1 MNSILR
7 LYFKGVAMGAADIVP
22 GVSGGT
28 IALISGIYEEL
39 IFTLK
44 NINLFLLKTL
54 FKDGFKVFWK
64 SLNGNFLSVLLLGIA
79 SSVILLAQVIVFL
92 LENHEFKIWGFFF
105 GLIISSA
112 FLIIKD
118 VNPLNTIQIIWILS
132 GIVIAALISLSN
144 TTQIPDTDIYI
155 FLTGSIAITAMILPG
170 ISGSFILLL
179 LSKYEYIITAIKEF
193 NIRTLFIFA
202 LGCIFV
208 LIIFSR
214 ILHFLFQNYKM
225 NLLSLLSGFL
235 IGSLIKIWPFRKAL
249 ETRINSD
256 GMEEVITSQ
265 PIIPNMDYQE
275 ELIFFVLFTLIGYFL
290 ISVIQKKSIS

>member
-44 NINLFLLKTL
+44 NINLSLLKTL

-118 VNPLNTIQIIWILS
+118 VNPLNTMQIIWVLS

-193 NIRTLFIFA
+193 NIRTLLVFA
-202 LGCIFV
+202 LGCIFG

-235 IGSLIKIWPFRKAL
+235 IGSLIKIWPFRKVL

-256 GMEEVITSQ
+256 GIEEIITSQ
-265 PIIPNMDYQE
+265 PIIPNMEYQE

>member
-1 MNSILR
+1 MNSILK

-44 NINLFLLKTL
+44 NINLSLLKTL
-54 FKDGFKVFWK
+54 LKDGFKVFWK
-64 SLNGNFLSVLLLGIA
+64 NLNGNFLSILLLGIA

-92 LENHEFKIWGFFF
+92 LDNHEFKIWGFFF

-118 VNPLNTIQIIWILS
+118 VNPLNIIQIIWILS

-144 TTQIPDTDIYI
+144 TTQIPDTDIFI

-193 NIRTLFIFA
+193 NVRTLLVFA
-202 LGCIFV
+202 LGCIFG

-214 ILHFLFQNYKM
+214 LLHFLFQNYKM

-235 IGSLIKIWPFRKAL
+235 IGSLVKIWPFKKVL

-256 GMEEVITSQ
+256 GIEEAITSQ
-265 PIIPNMDYQE
+265 PIIPNMVYQE
-275 ELIFFVLFTLIGYFL
+275 ELIFFVLFTLIGFIL
-290 ISVIQKKSIS
+290 ISVIQKKSIY

>member
-1 MNSILR
+1 MNSILK

-44 NINLFLLKTL
+44 NINVSLLKTL
-54 FKDGFKVFWK
+54 LKDGFKVFWK
-64 SLNGNFLSVLLLGIA
+64 NLNSNFLSILLLGIA

-118 VNPLNTIQIIWILS
+118 VNPLNIIQIIWILS

-144 TTQIPDTDIYI
+144 TTQIPDTDIFI

-179 LSKYEYIITAIKEF
+179 LSKYEFIINAIKDFELR
-193 NIRTLFIFA
+193 IIIVFA
-202 LGCIFV
+202 AGCIFG

-214 ILHFLFQNYKM
+214 FLHYLFQNYK
-225 NLLSLLSGFL
+225 NKLLSLLSGFL
-235 IGSLIKIWPFRKAL
+235 IGSLIKIWPFRQII
-249 ETRINSD
+249 ETRLNSD
-256 GMEEVITSQ
+256 GVEEAVVTQ
-265 PIIPNMDYQE
+265 PIIPDLTEANSIGFFIAFSFLGYI
-275 ELIFFVLFTLIGYFL
+275 LITF
-290 ISVIQKKSIS
+290 IQKKSIT

>member
-44 NINLFLLKTL
+44 NINLSLLKTL

-92 LENHEFKIWGFFF
+92 LDNHEFKIWGFFF

-118 VNPLNTIQIIWILS
+118 VNPLNTMQIIWILS

-193 NIRTLFIFA
+193 NIRTLFVFA
-202 LGCIFV
+202 LGCIFG

-235 IGSLIKIWPFRKAL
+235 IGSLIKIWPFKKVL

-256 GMEEVITSQ
+256 GIEEAITSQ
-265 PIIPNMDYQE
+265 PIIRNMENQE

>member
-44 NINLFLLKTL
+44 NINLSLLKTL

-118 VNPLNTIQIIWILS
+118 VNPLNTVQIIWILS

-193 NIRTLFIFA
+193 NIRTLLVFA
-202 LGCIFV
+202 LGCIFG

-235 IGSLIKIWPFRKAL
+235 IGSLIKIWPFRKVL

-256 GMEEVITSQ
+256 GIEEVITSQ

>member
-44 NINLFLLKTL
+44 NINLSLLKTL

-118 VNPLNTIQIIWILS
+118 VNPLNTMQIIWILS

-144 TTQIPDTDIYI
+144 TTQIPDTDMYI

-193 NIRTLFIFA
+193 NIRTLLVFA
-202 LGCIFV
+202 LGCIFG

-235 IGSLIKIWPFRKAL
+235 IGSLIKIWPFRKVL

-256 GMEEVITSQ
+256 GIEEVITSQ
-265 PIIPNMDYQE
+265 PIIPNLQYQE

>member
-44 NINLFLLKTL
+44 NINLSLLKTL

-64 SLNGNFLSVLLLGIA
+64 SLNGNFLTVLLLGIA

-118 VNPLNTIQIIWILS
+118 VNPLNTMQIIWILS

-193 NIRTLFIFA
+193 NSRTLFVFA
-202 LGCIFV
+202 LGCIFG

-235 IGSLIKIWPFRKAL
+235 IGSLIKIWPFRKVL

-256 GMEEVITSQ
+256 GIEEVITSQ
-265 PIIPNMDYQE
+265 PIIPNLQYQE

>member
-44 NINLFLLKTL
+44 NINLSLLKTL

-118 VNPLNTIQIIWILS
+118 VNPLNTMQIIWILS

-193 NIRTLFIFA
+193 NVRTLLVFA
-202 LGCIFV
+202 LGCIFG

-214 ILHFLFQNYKM
+214 LLHFLFQNYKM

-235 IGSLIKIWPFRKAL
+235 IGSLIKIWPFKKVL

-256 GMEEVITSQ
+256 GIEEAITSQ
-265 PIIPNMDYQE
+265 PIIPNMENQE

>member
-44 NINLFLLKTL
+44 NINLSLLKTL

-118 VNPLNTIQIIWILS
+118 VNPLNTMQIIWILS

-193 NIRTLFIFA
+193 NIRTLFVFGV
-202 LGCIFV
+202 GCIFG

-235 IGSLIKIWPFRKAL
+235 IGSLIKIWPFRKVL

-256 GMEEVITSQ
+256 GIEEVITSQ
-265 PIIPNMDYQE
+265 PIIPNLQYQE

>member
-1 MNSILR
+1 MNVFLR

-28 IALISGIYEEL
+28 IALITGIYEEL
-39 IFTLK
+39 ISTLK
-44 NINLFLLKTL
+44 NINISLLKTL

-64 SLNGNFLSVLLLGIA
+64 NLNGNFLSILLLGIA
-79 SSVILLAQVIVFL
+79 SSVILLAQIIVFL
-92 LENHEFKIWGFFF
+92 LENHEYKIWGFFF

-118 VNPLNTIQIIWILS
+118 INPIKAVHIIWILF

-144 TTQIPDTDIYI
+144 TTQIPDTDVFI

-193 NIRTLFIFA
+193 DIRTLLVFG
-202 LGCIFV
+202 LGCVFG

-214 ILHFLFQNYKM
+214 ILHFLFQNYKQ

-256 GMEEVITSQ
+256 GIKETITSQ
-265 PIIPNMDYQE
+265 PFLPNMEFQE
-275 ELIFFVLFTLIGYFL
+275 ELIFFAIFTLIGYFL
-290 ISVIQKKSIS
+290 ISIIQKKSIY

>member
-1 MNSILR
+1 MNSILK

-44 NINLFLLKTL
+44 NINVSLLKTL
-54 FKDGFKVFWK
+54 LKDGFKVFWK
-64 SLNGNFLSVLLLGIA
+64 NLNGNFLSILLLGIA

-92 LENHEFKIWGFFF
+92 LDNHEFKIWGFFF

-118 VNPLNTIQIIWILS
+118 VNPLNIIQIIWILS

-144 TTQIPDTDIYI
+144 TTQIPDTDIFI

-193 NIRTLFIFA
+193 NVRTLLVFA
-202 LGCIFV
+202 LGCIFG

-214 ILHFLFQNYKM
+214 LLHFLFQNYKM

-235 IGSLIKIWPFRKAL
+235 IGSLVKIWPFKKVL

-256 GMEEVITSQ
+256 GIEEAITSQ
-265 PIIPNMDYQE
+265 PIIPNMVYQE
-275 ELIFFVLFTLIGYFL
+275 ELIFFVLFTLIGFIL
-290 ISVIQKKSIS
+290 ISVIQKKSIY

>member
-1 MNSILR
+1 MNSILK

-44 NINLFLLKTL
+44 NINVSLLKTL
-54 FKDGFKVFWK
+54 LKDGFKVFWK
-64 SLNGNFLSVLLLGIA
+64 NLNGNFLSILLLGIA

-92 LENHEFKIWGFFF
+92 LDNHEFKIWGFFF

-118 VNPLNTIQIIWILS
+118 VNPLNTMQIIWILS

-193 NIRTLFIFA
+193 NVRTLLVFA
-202 LGCIFV
+202 LGCIFG

-256 GMEEVITSQ
+256 GIEEAITSQ
-265 PIIPNMDYQE
+265 PIIPNMEYQE

>member
-39 IFTLK
+39 IFTLQ
-44 NINLFLLKTL
+44 NINLSLLKTL

-118 VNPLNTIQIIWILS
+118 VNPLNTMQIIWILS

-193 NIRTLFIFA
+193 NIRTLFVFA
-202 LGCIFV
+202 LGCIFG

-265 PIIPNMDYQE
+265 PIIPNMEYQE

>member
-1 MNSILR
+1 MNVFLR

-28 IALISGIYEEL
+28 IALITGIYEEL
-39 IFTLK
+39 ISTLK
-44 NINLFLLKTL
+44 NINISLLKTL

-64 SLNGNFLSVLLLGIA
+64 NLNGNFLSILLLGIA
-79 SSVILLAQVIVFL
+79 SSVILLAQIIVFL
-92 LENHEFKIWGFFF
+92 LENHEYKIWGFFF

-118 VNPLNTIQIIWILS
+118 INSLKAVHIIWILF
-132 GIVIAALISLSN
+132 GILIAALISLSN
-144 TTQIPDTDIYI
+144 TTQIPDTDVFI

-193 NIRTLFIFA
+193 DIRTLLVFG
-202 LGCIFV
+202 LGCIFG

-214 ILHFLFQNYKM
+214 ILHFLFQNYKQ

-256 GMEEVITSQ
+256 GIEETITSQ
-265 PIIPNMDYQE
+265 PFLPNMEFQE
-275 ELIFFVLFTLIGYFL
+275 ELIFFAIFTLIGYFL
-290 ISVIQKKSIS
+290 ISIIQKKSIY

>member
-44 NINLFLLKTL
+44 NINLSLLKTL

-118 VNPLNTIQIIWILS
+118 VNPLNTMQIIWILS

-193 NIRTLFIFA
+193 NIRTLLVFA
-202 LGCIFV
+202 LGCIFG

-235 IGSLIKIWPFRKAL
+235 IGSLIKIWPFRKVL

-256 GMEEVITSQ
+256 GIEEVITSQ
-265 PIIPNMDYQE
+265 PIIPNLQYQE

-290 ISVIQKKSIS
+290 ISVIQTKSIS